1 MIIEFKTAKLAKK
14 AGFDT
19 SQFYCYDDEGKLH
32 SNIGDYDWI
41 KFGSN
46 SEGSYVAPTQS
57 ELQKWLR
64 EKHDILVYVDPRR
77 HHIFQYHII
86 THDNEIIGS
95 ERLNNWEKVLE
106 KGLQKS
112 LKLIK

>member
-1 MIIEFKTAKLAKK
+1 MIIKFKTAKLAKK
-14 AGFDT
+14 AGFNNDSKNYYEST
-19 SQFYCYDDEGKLH
+19 GKLNGI
-32 SNIGDYDWI
+32 SGEEMFN
-41 KFGSN
+41 
-46 SEGSYVAPTQS
+46 APTQS

-86 THDNEIIGS
+86 THDDEIIGS

-106 KGLQKS
+106 KGLRKS